1 MSADQVVGF
10 GALAAMVAVPF
21 VAPPLRRAWL
31 RFLAVRP
38 AVSAR
43 RLAEGAE
50 RNGLVAGA
58 PAPPAWAPQPI
69 GPNPGQRTE
78 VDGRVAR

>member
-1 MSADQVVGF
+1 MSAGWTLVLMAVCVVAGWF
-10 GALAAMVAVPF
+10 LCSYFEEQARTE
-21 VAPPLRRAWL
+21 RR
-31 RFLAVRP
+31 RN
-38 AVSAR
+38 AR

>member
-21 VAPPLRRAWL
+21 VGAW
-31 RFLAVRP
+31 
-38 AVSAR
+38 
-43 RLAEGAE
+43 AE
-50 RNGLVAGA
+50 RVRNDRRRRVARIIA
-58 PAPPAWAPQPI
+58 AA
-69 GPNPGQRTE
+69 E